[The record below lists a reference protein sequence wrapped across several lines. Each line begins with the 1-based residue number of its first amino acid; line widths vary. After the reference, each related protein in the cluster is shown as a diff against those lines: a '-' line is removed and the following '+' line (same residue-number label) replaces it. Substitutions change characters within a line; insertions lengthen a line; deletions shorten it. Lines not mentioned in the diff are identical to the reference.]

1 MRFLF
6 NILAAEQQQSSSPPS
21 DAAAPATAPAAA
33 PAAVP
38 EATAQQDNFSESDI
52 QEIMQIGFT
61 RVQAVEELRRQ
72 NGNKTQAIAALFAKS
87 FKM

>member
-1 MRFLF
+1 MRILF
-6 NILAAEQQQSSSPPS
+6 TFPATDQQQSTSSSS
-21 DAAAPATAPAAA
+21 DMPV

-61 RVQAVEELRRQ
+61 RPQAVEELRRQ